1 MPSPVIGKITL
12 ANGALALV
20 VLTVKL
26 PQTFVMHNCLAFT
39 RRGVATLFQ
48 ADVAGLWQQRFLG
61 IVVHVALTMIFRM
74 WSTLFTVLLTYICEN
89 IWSIVQPTL
98 PLIYGHLS
106 KIIIYITD
114 PIL

>member
-20 VLTVKL
+20 VLAVKL

-61 IVVHVALTMIFRM
+61 IVVHFALTMIFRM

-89 IWSIVQPTL
+89 SWSIVQPTL